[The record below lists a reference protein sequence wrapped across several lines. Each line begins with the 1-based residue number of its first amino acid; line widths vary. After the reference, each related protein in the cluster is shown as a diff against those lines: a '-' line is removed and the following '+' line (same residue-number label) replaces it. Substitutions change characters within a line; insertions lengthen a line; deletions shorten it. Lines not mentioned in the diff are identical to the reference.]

1 MVLYKVVSRWLP
13 RFIEK
18 TEAAGGLPPFVE
30 RAFRA
35 YVDCGRLEGGFGR
48 IWCPHCGDDLLVAFS
63 CKTRGLCPSCGA
75 RRMMDTAAHLVDR
88 VIPRVPVRQWVLTF
102 PFELRAMVAYDARLA
117 AAVRRVFLREVERHY
132 RRTAREQGIRG
143 GRTGSVTVAQR
154 FGSALNL
161 NLHLHSIF
169 LDGVYHRRTP
179 TSTPVFVASPE
190 LDDQAVASVL
200 DQVRRKVAQV
210 FVARGLLEADASDDS
225 ESGTLA
231 QLAIA
236 SVMGSGALGGPPSR
250 SPAPSVEPKEGRR
263 AEKPS
268 PLCAAAAGFTL
279 HARTRVQRHRRGD
292 LEVLCRYVA
301 RPPLADDQL
310 ELRDDGKVALTFSRR
325 WSDGTTSMAFEPLV
339 FMARLAALIPLPHLN
354 GVYYSGVLASNS
366 KWRKAIVGKA
376 VGGLRRPKNAAAGS
390 CAHDR
395 ARRLTWAQLLART
408 YSVDILRCAR
418 CGGRRELLAVVE
430 DPAAIRKILIHLG
443 LGQPSGSPRGP
454 PPTMLGLL

>member
-1 MVLYKVVSRWLP
+1 
-13 RFIEK
+13 
-18 TEAAGGLPPFVE
+18 
-30 RAFRA
+30 
-35 YVDCGRLEGGFGR
+35 
-48 IWCPHCGDDLLVAFS
+48 
-63 CKTRGLCPSCGA
+63 
-75 RRMMDTAAHLVDR
+75 
-88 VIPRVPVRQWVLTF
+88 
-102 PFELRAMVAYDARLA
+102 
-117 AAVRRVFLREVERHY
+117 VFLREVERHY